1 MNHTERN
8 MALVEAFGQLEQLCN
23 QIYKD
28 KHGVTAYI
36 DEMTAKQLQG
46 RFVVSH
52 WNAALNRLKE
62 LRHKRNKLSHGEVNF
77 QTPYATDMDVQFLR
91 AFYQLILKR
100 ADPLA
105 QLHQA
110 ESSKKRPPVPRTYAA
125 PPGKTEKSGMGC
137 LIAVAVTLG
146 IMVAAVLIVLLVNF
160 TA

>member
-1 MNHTERN
+1 MTHMEQN

-77 QTPYATDMDVQFLR
+77 QTPYATNMDVQFLL
-91 AFYQLILKR
+91 AFRQLILKR

-110 ESSKKRPPVPRTYAA
+110 ENSKKHPPVPRTYAA
-125 PPGKTEKSGMGC
+125 PPAKKEKGGNGC
-137 LIAVAVTLG
+137 LIAAAVTWG
-146 IMVAAVLIVLLVNF
+146 IMVGVLIVLLVNLNS
-160 TA
+160 

>member
-1 MNHTERN
+1 MTHMEQN

-100 ADPLA
+100 D
-105 QLHQA
+105 
-110 ESSKKRPPVPRTYAA
+110 R
-125 PPGKTEKSGMGC
+125 KS
-137 LIAVAVTLG
+137 VV
-146 IMVAAVLIVLLVNF
+146 
-160 TA
+160 